1 MTFGGGSVDELAAC
15 AGERHVGALY
25 ALHEGRYV
33 SYIPG
38 VPDFVNREFR
48 ELYPDGIAPSTPLV
62 AASNGPPS
70 PAPATVD
77 GPPRPWQ
84 ACLHGAVAGG
94 FSLVL
99 WPTATRPRARGGGAA
114 YRSCRPR
121 RIPGSRTRPI
131 PPGGA

>member
-1 MTFGGGSVDELAAC
+1 M
-15 AGERHVGALY
+15 
-25 ALHEGRYV
+25 

-38 VPDFVNREFR
+38 APDFVNREFR

-70 PAPATVD
+70 PAPATSG

-99 WPTATRPRARGGGAA
+99 WPTATRPRARGGGASD
-114 YRSCRPR
+114 RSCRPR
-121 RIPGSRTRPI
+121 HLPGSPDSPHPARGSLGRPRVA
-131 PPGGA
+131 PPEVGIAGMKLDGDQAWNTVR